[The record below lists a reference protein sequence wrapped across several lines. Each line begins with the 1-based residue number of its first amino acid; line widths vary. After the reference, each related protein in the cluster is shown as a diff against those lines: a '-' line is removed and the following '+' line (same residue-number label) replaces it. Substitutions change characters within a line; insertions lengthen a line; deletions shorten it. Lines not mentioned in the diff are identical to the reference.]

1 MSARDKAQ
9 KGYMRKMPKRER
21 DKYIQGQLHTRAKI
35 YRYMKRV
42 PNRGQIKE
50 YRQEQGNG
58 EEL

>member
-1 MSARDKAQ
+1 
-9 KGYMRKMPKRER
+9 MRKMTKREK
-21 DKYIQGQLHTRAKI
+21 DNIKQLHTRAKI